1 MSAPFIGHTSSQ
13 RERKHVPTCGHGRGF
28 CVPYDRP
35 GQGSKAAAGGGGVT
49 SLSSRKFFKS
59 LFPCQKN
66 FPKKPKN
73 PLDSATIKIYT
84 VYTIDTVHT
93 IHTIYNAYVIYTV
106 SITYNKNPLPPT
118 KQKQGIVTS
127 NHHSHRELIIFY
139 QLFRDMASRTEKGR

>member
-1 MSAPFIGHTSSQ
+1 MSHTKTEAHIEAPCLWWIWQGLFFCPMIDRIRGLRRPPAEGELRISVAESFA
-13 RERKHVPTCGHGRGF
+13 KAFFHV
-28 CVPYDRP
+28 
-35 GQGSKAAAGGGGVT
+35 
-49 SLSSRKFFKS
+49 
-59 LFPCQKN
+59 
-66 FPKKPKN
+66 KKISEKTKK

-139 QLFRDMASRTEKGR
+139 QLFPVKAR